1 MTFRVKTAYSFELS
15 AIYGNYLH
23 PLLHITANF
32 ESYGPSAHLVDAS
45 STEREACS
53 WIPQQC
59 REKQN
64 KKATYMNAKQDA
76 LNEMTPHGEMIT
88 ISSNEAKSSTDEYLL
103 LSVNST
109 CGQVNFGRP
118 LSVPEDTEL
127 RQLYLAGDTY

>member
-1 MTFRVKTAYSFELS
+1 MPLDSS
-15 AIYGNYLH
+15 A
-23 PLLHITANF
+23 
-32 ESYGPSAHLVDAS
+32 VQ
-45 STEREACS
+45 RETQ
-53 WIPQQC
+53 I
-59 REKQN
+59 
-64 KKATYMNAKQDA
+64 KATYINAKQDT
-76 LNEMTPHGEMIT
+76 LNEMTPHGETIT